1 MRAAGGGRR
10 TADRGFEMSDGTHA
24 ENHIIGYGTF
34 AAVWAVLL
42 ALTFMLVGANAL
54 LPPTAAVVATL
65 IITPVKAGLV
75 FYYFMHLKYEST
87 TLKTMVF
94 VALASLV
101 VFIGMLFLDYPFR
114 G

>member
-1 MRAAGGGRR
+1 MNP
-10 TADRGFEMSDGTHA
+10 GTHA
-24 ENHIIGYGTF
+24 EHHVIGYGTF
-34 AAVWAVLL
+34 VAVWGVLL
-42 ALTFMLVGANAL
+42 LLTALLVGANAL
-54 LPPTAAVVATL
+54 LPPTAAVLATL
-65 IITPVKAGLV
+65 VITPVKAGLV

-94 VALASLV
+94 VTLAALV

>member
-1 MRAAGGGRR
+1 
-10 TADRGFEMSDGTHA
+10 MSDAAH
-24 ENHIIGYGTF
+24 EEHHIIGYGTF
-34 AAVWAVLL
+34 VAVWGLL
-42 ALTFMLVGANAL
+42 LLLTLLLVGANTL
-54 LPPTAAVVATL
+54 LPPLAAAVATL
-65 IITPVKAGLV
+65 VITPVKAGLV

>member
-1 MRAAGGGRR
+1 MN
-10 TADRGFEMSDGTHA
+10 DGTHEA
-24 ENHIIGYGTF
+24 HHIIGYGTF
-34 AAVWAVLL
+34 LAVWGLL
-42 ALTFMLVGANAL
+42 LLLTLLLVGANTL
-54 LPPTAAVVATL
+54 LPPLAAAVATL
-65 IITPVKAGLV
+65 AITPVKAGLV

-87 TLKTMVF
+87 TLKAMVF